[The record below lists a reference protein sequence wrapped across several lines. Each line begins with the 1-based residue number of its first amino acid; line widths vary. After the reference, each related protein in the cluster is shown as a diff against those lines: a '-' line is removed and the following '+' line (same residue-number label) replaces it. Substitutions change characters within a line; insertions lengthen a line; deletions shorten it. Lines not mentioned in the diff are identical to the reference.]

1 MNHFVLRWFHLLDLS
16 SQKGFFLENYECDSE
31 GGIELLFE
39 YPDQNNTGI
48 HSSESCAWIC
58 DHLNGLVRATIA
70 LIEEEFRIS
79 ILRLFHS
86 DITAGKK
93 ESLKKL
99 CLVLKLEILLLWE
112 LLVA

>member
-1 MNHFVLRWFHLLDLS
+1 MVPLTWK
-16 SQKGFFLENYECDSE
+16 KGFSLDNYDCDNE

-39 YPDQNNTGI
+39 YPDHNNTGI
-48 HSSESCAWIC
+48 HSPESCAWIC
-58 DHLNGLVRATIA
+58 DHLNGLVRAAIA

-79 ILRLFHS
+79 ILRLFYS

-93 ESLKKL
+93 ESLEKF

-112 LLVA
+112 LLEG